1 VYVQR
6 VILSCDHNTQ
16 GHTTIGRTPLDEGW
30 AHRRNLVCLTTIGI
44 FDNDPSGRI
53 VCCIKQTDTKCHV
66 FYSYLRR
73 HAILISSA
81 TEAPII
87 VFEVFCDFS
96 SVKEKSSIVA
106 ASHQVT
112 ICFFCILS
120 DSLFTNRLTI
130 FVSTK
135 KWNAVL
141 LSRLSGGFICI
152 TLQIP
157 TSDLIKSA
165 SPLASHKRR
174 IPCSCWACFAST
186 YFLDVQWLYRGLW
199 SVVSF
204 LRRAFGLEIHVCV
217 AAKKCV

>member
-1 VYVQR
+1 MPV
-6 VILSCDHNTQ
+6 H
-16 GHTTIGRTPLDEGW
+16 
-30 AHRRNLVCLTTIGI
+30 LTTIGI
-44 FDNDPSGRI
+44 FHNDPSGRI
-53 VCCIKQTDTKCHV
+53 VSCIKQTDTKCHV
-66 FYSYLRR
+66 LYSYLRR
-73 HAILISSA
+73 HAILISTA
-81 TEAPII
+81 TQAPII

-96 SVKEKSSIVA
+96 SLKEKSSSVA

-165 SPLASHKRR
+165 SPLASRKRR
-174 IPCSCWACFAST
+174 TPCSCFAST
-186 YFLDVQWLYRGLW
+186 YFLDVQRLYRGLS
-199 SVVSF
+199 SVVCF